1 MPLFK
6 YNEIEINYIKRG
18 RGEPLLM
25 FQGLGQTID
34 SWTFQIPFFKRKMTV
49 IALDN
54 RGVGGSSRPDY
65 PYTMDMFVD
74 ESKALLDYLDIRD
87 NVHLIGVSLGGMIA
101 QNFVLKHPEIVKTIT
116 LLATSSYLDP
126 GPLLDRYR
134 IMMEE
139 MEPEDAFNSTLELLF
154 SDKFMKRVQE
164 DRKLYDTI
172 FDKLGKST
180 TRMQDYKNR
189 SAAVKGIN
197 IADLLHTISQ
207 PTLILVGSEDKL
219 IPVEESKLLHEKI
232 PNSTLEIFEGY
243 GHGSLLVEDFQKVN
257 NTIWN
262 FIEQHLG

>member
-1 MPLFK
+1 MPIFNYK
-6 YNEIEINYIKRG
+6 DVEINYLKRG
-18 RGEPLLM
+18 KGEPLLM

-34 SWTFQIPFFKRKMTV
+34 SWTFQLPFFKRKMMV

-74 ESKALLDYLDIRD
+74 ESKALLDYLEIKDK
-87 NVHLIGVSLGGMIA
+87 VHLIGVSLGGLIA
-101 QNFVLKHPEIVKTIT
+101 QNFVLKHPELVKTIT
-116 LLATSSYLDP
+116 LLATASHLDP

-134 IMMEE
+134 IIIEE
-139 MEPEDAFNSTLELLF
+139 MEPENAFISRLELLF
-154 SDKFMKRVQE
+154 SDEFIKRVKE
-164 DRKLYDTI
+164 DRKLYDTL

-189 SAAVKGIN
+189 SAAVKGLN
-197 IADLLHTISQ
+197 TADLLHAISQ
-207 PTLILVGSEDKL
+207 PTLVLAGSEDKL
-219 IPVEESKLLHEKI
+219 VPVEESKVLHEKI
-232 PNSTLEIFEGY
+232 PNSTLEIIEGY

-262 FIEQHLG
+262 FIEQYIG